1 MKKLLRMALF
11 AALPLAAMMMFSSYY
26 GGPENNP
33 CPPPGDDYYTVLV
46 PVPGDCTS
54 FYACSNGVLVLQHCP
69 DGLHFNDELDTCEWP
84 REAGCHDNSGD
95 GSGSNLCCKNGYKS
109 WHNRSNIPTKRRQ
122 YFKDC
127 WCQPKD
133 GFDPVNCDC

>member
-11 AALPLAAMMMFSSYY
+11 ATLPLAAMMMFSSYY

-69 DGLHFNDELDTCEWP
+69 DGLHFNDELDTCEYP
-84 REAGCHDNSGD
+84 TDAGCEDGSED
-95 GSGSNLCCKNGYKS
+95 GSGGGNSTKYPFSSRCNVAQSPNG
-109 WHNRSNIPTKRRQ
+109 
-122 YFKDC
+122 
-127 WCQPKD
+127 
-133 GFDPVNCDC
+133 